1 MSATTSILEIT
12 SLTKRFGGVTAVSN
26 IDISVQQGQ
35 IASLIGPNG
44 AGKTTLFNCV
54 TGLEHPTEG
63 SVKFQNASIVGL
75 RPDQIAAIGMAR
87 TFQNIRLFSELTVL
101 DNVKIG
107 RHCQSKNRLWG
118 AISRNQKQ
126 RQEES
131 YITVQAFQQLSFV
144 GLEGLRDQ
152 IAGNLSYGDQRRIEI
167 ARALAM
173 GPTLLL
179 LDEPAAGMNPQET
192 QRLIELIHA
201 IREQGITILLIEH
214 DMKMVMQISDWVT
227 VIAQGK
233 KISAGEPE
241 AVQNDERV
249 IKAYLGE
256 SYDAQT

>member
-1 MSATTSILEIT
+1 MDTTAPILEIT
-12 SLTKRFGGVTAVSN
+12 NLSKHFGGVTAVSN
-26 IDISVQQGQ
+26 IDVSVHQGQ

-54 TGLEHPTEG
+54 TGLEPPTEG
-63 SVKFQNASIVGL
+63 SVKFQNQDIVGL
-75 RPDQIAAIGMAR
+75 RPDQIAEIGMAR

-107 RHCQSKNRLWG
+107 RHCRSKSRLWNS
-118 AISRNQKQ
+118 ISRNQKQ

-131 YITVQAFQQLSFV
+131 YITSYAFQQLNFV
-144 GLEGLRDQ
+144 GLEGFRDQ
-152 IAGNLSYGDQRRIEI
+152 LAGNLSYGDQRRVEI

-201 IREQGITILLIEH
+201 IRERGITILLIEH
-214 DMKMVMQISDWVT
+214 DMKMVMQISEWVT
-227 VIAQGK
+227 VIAQGE

>member
-1 MSATTSILEIT
+1 MNATAPILEIT

-54 TGLEHPTEG
+54 TGLEPPSEG
-63 SVKFQNASIVGL
+63 SVKFQNRDIVGL
-75 RPDQIAAIGMAR
+75 RPDQIAEIGMAR
-87 TFQNIRLFSELTVL
+87 TFQNIRLFSDLTVL

-107 RHCQSKNRLWG
+107 RHCRSKSRLWSS
-118 AISRNQKQ
+118 ITRNQKQ

-131 YITVQAFQQLSFV
+131 YITSYAFQQLNFV
-144 GLEGLRDQ
+144 GLEEFRDQ
-152 IAGNLSYGDQRRIEI
+152 LAGNLSYGDQRRVEI

-192 QRLIELIHA
+192 QQLIELIHA

-227 VIAQGK
+227 VIAQGE

-241 AVQNDERV
+241 AVQNDARV
-249 IKAYLGE
+249 ITAYLGE

>member
-1 MSATTSILEIT
+1 MNETASILEIT
-12 SLTKRFGGVTAVSN
+12 NLTKHFGGVTAVSN
-26 IDISVQQGQ
+26 VDISVQEGK

-54 TGLEHPTEG
+54 TGLEPPSGG
-63 SVKFQNASIVGL
+63 SVKFQDQSIVGL
-75 RPDQIAAIGMAR
+75 RPDQIAEIGMAR

-107 RHCQSKNRLWG
+107 RHCRSKSRLWNS
-118 AISRNQKQ
+118 ITRNQKQ

-131 YITVQAFQQLSFV
+131 SITSYAFQQLGFV
-144 GLEGLRDQ
+144 GLDGFRDQ
-152 IAGNLSYGDQRRIEI
+152 LAGNLSYGDQRRVEI

-173 GPTLLL
+173 GPSLLL

-201 IREQGITILLIEH
+201 IRERGITILLIEH

-227 VIAQGK
+227 VIAQGE

-241 AVQNDERV
+241 SVQNDDRV

>member
-1 MSATTSILEIT
+1 MNETTSILEIT
-12 SLTKRFGGVTAVSN
+12 DLTKHFGGVTAVSN
-26 IDISVQQGQ
+26 VDISVQQGQ

-54 TGLEHPTEG
+54 TGLEPPSEG
-63 SVKFQNASIVGL
+63 NVKFQNQNIVGL
-75 RPDQIAAIGMAR
+75 RPDQIAEIGMAR
-87 TFQNIRLFSELTVL
+87 TFQNIRLFSQLTVL

-107 RHCQSKNRLWG
+107 RHCRSKSRLWG
-118 AISRNQKQ
+118 SVSRTQGQ

-131 YITVQAFQQLSFV
+131 HITSHAFQQLSFV
-144 GLEGLRDQ
+144 GLEGFRDQ
-152 IAGNLSYGDQRRIEI
+152 LAGNLSYGDQRRIEI

-173 GPTLLL
+173 SPELLL

-192 QRLIELIHA
+192 QQLIELIHA

-227 VIAQGK
+227 VIAQGE

-241 AVQNDERV
+241 TVQNDERV

>member
-63 SVKFQNASIVGL
+63 SVKFQNRSIVGL

-87 TFQNIRLFSELTVL
+87 TFQNIRLFSNLTVL

-131 YITVQAFQQLSFV
+131 HITVQAFQQLSFV

-214 DMKMVMQISDWVT
+214 DMKLVMQISDWVT
-227 VIAQGK
+227 VIAQGE

>member
-87 TFQNIRLFSELTVL
+87 TFQNIRLFSNLTVL

-107 RHCQSKNRLWG
+107 RHWRSKSRLWG

-131 YITVQAFQQLSFV
+131 YITSYAFQQLNFV
-144 GLEGLRDQ
+144 GLEEFRDQ
-152 IAGNLSYGDQRRIEI
+152 LAGNLSYGDQRRIEI

-173 GPTLLL
+173 GPELLL

-227 VIAQGK
+227 VIAQGE

>member
-1 MSATTSILEIT
+1 MNATTPILEIT
-12 SLTKRFGGVTAVSN
+12 NLTKHFGGVTAVSN

-54 TGLEHPTEG
+54 TGLENPSEG
-63 SVKFQNASIVGL
+63 SVKFQNRSIVGL
-75 RPDQIAAIGMAR
+75 RPDQIAAVGMAR

-131 YITVQAFQQLSFV
+131 HITVQAFQQLSFV
-144 GLEGLRDQ
+144 GLEGFRDQ

-214 DMKMVMQISDWVT
+214 DMKLVMQISDWVT
-227 VIAQGK
+227 VIAQGE
-233 KISAGEPE
+233 KISAGKPE
-241 AVQNDERV
+241 AVQNDGRV

>member
-1 MSATTSILEIT
+1 MNATTPILEIT
-12 SLTKRFGGVTAVSN
+12 NLTKHFGGVTAVSN

-54 TGLEHPTEG
+54 TGLENPSEG
-63 SVKFQNASIVGL
+63 SVKFQNRSIVGL
-75 RPDQIAAIGMAR
+75 RPDQIAAVGMAR

-131 YITVQAFQQLSFV
+131 HITVQAFQQLSFV
-144 GLEGLRDQ
+144 GLEGFRDQ

-214 DMKMVMQISDWVT
+214 DMKLVMQISDWVT
-227 VIAQGK
+227 VIAQGE
-233 KISAGEPE
+233 KISAGKPE

>member
-1 MSATTSILEIT
+1 MSETTAILEIT
-12 SLTKRFGGVTAVSN
+12 SLTKHFGGVTAVSN
-26 IDISVQQGQ
+26 VDISVQEGQ
-35 IASLIGPNG
+35 IGSLIGPNG

-54 TGLEHPTEG
+54 TGLEPPSEG
-63 SVKFQNASIVGL
+63 SVKFQNQDIVGL
-75 RPDQIAAIGMAR
+75 RPDQIAEIGMAR

-107 RHCQSKNRLWG
+107 RHCRSKSRLWSS
-118 AISRNQKQ
+118 ITRNQKQ

-131 YITVQAFQQLSFV
+131 YITSHAFQQLNFV
-144 GLEGLRDQ
+144 GLEGVRDQ
-152 IAGNLSYGDQRRIEI
+152 LAGNLSYGDQRRVEI

-173 GPTLLL
+173 GPELLL

-192 QRLIELIHA
+192 QQLIELIHA

-214 DMKMVMQISDWVT
+214 DMKLVMEISEWVT
-227 VIAQGK
+227 VIAQGE

>member
-1 MSATTSILEIT
+1 MNATTPILEIT
-12 SLTKRFGGVTAVSN
+12 NLAKHFGGVTAVSN

-54 TGLEHPTEG
+54 TGLENPSEG
-63 SVKFQNASIVGL
+63 SVKFQNRSIVGL
-75 RPDQIAAIGMAR
+75 RPDQIAAVGMAR

-131 YITVQAFQQLSFV
+131 HITVQAFQQLSFV
-144 GLEGLRDQ
+144 GLEGFRDQ

-214 DMKMVMQISDWVT
+214 DMKLVMQISDWVT
-227 VIAQGK
+227 VIAQGE
-233 KISAGEPE
+233 KISAGKPE

>member
-1 MSATTSILEIT
+1 MNATTPILEIT
-12 SLTKRFGGVTAVSN
+12 NLAKHFGGVTAVSN

-63 SVKFQNASIVGL
+63 GVKFQNASIVGL

-131 YITVQAFQQLSFV
+131 HITVQAFQQLSFV

-214 DMKMVMQISDWVT
+214 DMKLVMQISDWVT
-227 VIAQGK
+227 VIAQGE

>member
-1 MSATTSILEIT
+1 MNETTSILEIT
-12 SLTKRFGGVTAVSN
+12 DLTKHFGGVTAVSN
-26 IDISVQQGQ
+26 VDISVQEGQ

-54 TGLEHPTEG
+54 TGLEPPSEG
-63 SVKFQNASIVGL
+63 SVKFQAQNIVGL
-75 RPDQIAAIGMAR
+75 RPDQIAEVGMAR
-87 TFQNIRLFSELTVL
+87 TFQNIRLFSQLTVL

-107 RHCQSKNRLWG
+107 RHCRSKSRLWSSV
-118 AISRNQKQ
+118 SRNQKQ

-131 YITVQAFQQLSFV
+131 HITSHAFQQLSFV
-144 GLEGLRDQ
+144 GLEGFRDQ
-152 IAGNLSYGDQRRIEI
+152 LAGNLSYGDQRRVEI

-192 QRLIELIHA
+192 QQLIELIHS

-227 VIAQGK
+227 VIAQGE